1 MADLVADPVDISGM
15 PDPGTIGLS
24 PSAQA
29 DPTVGMPDPETLY
42 RKYHFGGGLL
52 NASGKPGPM
61 EDIPKD
67 VLAEFMANPPDKDTA
82 SRNLKTGASAL
93 TGLPRVAAVYNPITP
108 TVAAVAGGA
117 GALTG
122 ALGAA
127 LDPEHAAEHLETGH
141 QRLRDWSSSVY
152 NLANKIPATEAGA
165 KLADYANALPAE
177 IGKSVNDTMVRP
189 WAGDNAADTLGDVA
203 QDVGTLLPGA
213 HAPALARGG
222 AGAVAKAARAT
233 KDFVKREAASVIA
246 PEPAADYTTPPVGKP
261 LTGDDLRAAVNPIPP
276 PEGTVAAERQKAAA
290 ANQPLVDS
298 QPAAEAT
305 PAAPALPETDS
316 APQDMNLSPE
326 QRALVRE
333 GVAARRAAAESQR
346 GSVRLFNAPKDEGP
360 KETATPEQQ
369 SERQGHLD
377 ALDRLSSG
385 QLPARR
391 TSALTG
397 DYNATG
403 NDWQAAKIGNE
414 AAQRQLASESDA
426 LHAATTNVHNSIGSL
441 SDDSVDPTTLGDR
454 GRTTRGAVQAIEKH
468 FNDAT
473 DALYNKAR
481 ELNQGK
487 QIPALARVKAYL
499 DDDSNFTNDAEIGL
513 QRAAKQ
519 RLERLWTTGDPDKGT
534 PPGSVNA
541 AERFR
546 EFLNEKGRNPQAMG
560 VAGDLKGHVDMDVAE
575 HGGPGLFE
583 QARAMRRHQF
593 QMLEEPVGIKK
604 LLTPGDS
611 SGINHAIPEHKV
623 MDYIADLP
631 REQHERVMDVL
642 RAGAHM
648 SPELAESSAAA
659 IKEIQAHTIS
669 RLHDAATNDGGKWNA
684 RDFYNA
690 TSRYARNAASTFK
703 DRPDVLKNLKTISDA
718 GNTLHMDK
726 SYPGAVGQA
735 ARSGILT
742 GAVKGA
748 GAVASSLAH
757 EIPVVG
763 RILGRGIEGATEAA
777 TGDIGKR
784 AAEKAFEKRTV
795 DRTGK
800 QRGAVGDLRPANS
813 KISKEDFE
821 TLYKGVNIP
830 ENATMRDRWDALWRA
845 QSEGKIPQGFV
856 NKLYNSGMNDD
867 HIDTALRAVGKG
879 TVGGVTSNSLAPSSA
894 SSHGSIIH
902 DWGKQRGSVQIFND
916 NPLNRK
922 NEERTSFHG
931 KDINPR
937 NERNERTANQQ
948 MGGRRPLTDEQNDV
962 IGRLM
967 GGKQRGAVGDL
978 RQRERIEHSESQD
991 ADGTIVHNYK
1001 SPGNSA
1007 MMPGKG
1013 GSLIAKEYPERGVTQ
1028 VSLAHV
1034 EKKGQGW
1041 GTQMLAK
1048 AADDAHARGQVL
1060 HSDQQVSGGDGA
1072 TGQAGAYS
1080 NLKKLGYNVKV
1091 MEHDTRGGAMHA
1103 VGDHVF
1109 EVRPGKG
1116 YQAPKELEDFIKK
1129 SAPAHRVDENGPANW
1144 EDLKARRNEKVMPI
1158 NPQGSEGSIYSNT
1171 PTNIA
1176 FRAWHDKTHLD
1187 VNGGFDHDGE
1197 YRTAVEQLRQ
1207 AKAAG
1212 LSEEAQRALWADT
1225 WETFKHHED
1234 NGDFP
1239 KDPRQFVAQR
1249 MRDRSPIGGKQR
1261 GSVRVMNDEES
1272 APRTAEEGSQLNVG
1286 LHQGQEG
1293 DKNFRKMSKQE
1304 AQAAVESET
1313 DAKVTK
1319 NSVLT
1324 PKQHGVGEPTAV
1336 MSLDRP
1342 LSDYDMQRVLAKTKQ
1357 SAIPQ
1362 RTGQGDTSMHV
1373 APGHEDTAK
1382 KEGWDTFN
1390 PDYFREH
1397 SGRTMS
1403 ETEASPDE
1411 PSRYPPHPDATVKGA
1426 KQSKFPGIY
1435 DDPKQIMERLGP
1447 GAPESPH
1454 LKSIFGVTR
1463 EDLHDAAVAR
1473 GDVEPK
1479 TPIPGIAPKG
1489 RGSAHA
1495 QSVMTPENAERIR
1508 STIQAYKEHDPGGYH
1523 GMVGWYEM
1531 DPMFQSIKKILG
1543 GDKDR
1548 AGDVYHKLN
1557 SYTSYA
1563 SPMSSVEP
1571 EIRRGTAAATMAA
1584 EGNFDK
1590 FAKSGGLP
1598 NEKAPRALKSANF
1611 ELGNEGHPMHSTAHA
1626 GAMSRFNESGQEA
1639 NAVKT
1644 GTYRRSSDAPSRPGS
1659 EYQNTVPVGDS
1670 HWSRGAGLADVRG
1683 EKAFEGSAEGPE
1695 MKVLAPW
1702 YRDEIARHPDV
1713 NLPSTSAQAVQ
1724 WGALSKETGVDS
1736 PIGAP
1741 KLEIWADQIAAAAKR
1756 ADVSPKEMWQ
1766 RIVKRLAK

>member
-1 MADLVADPVDISGM
+1 MADLVADPVDISSM

-24 PSAQA
+24 PASQA
-29 DPTVGMPDPETLY
+29 DPTDGMPDPETLY

-52 NASGKPGPM
+52 NANGKPGPM
-61 EDIPKD
+61 EDIPQD

-93 TGLPRVAAVYNPITP
+93 TGLPRVAAVYNPVTP

-233 KDFVKREAASVIA
+233 KDFVKSEAASVTP

-261 LTGDDLRAAVNPIPP
+261 ITGDALRAAPNPIPP
-276 PEGTVAAERQKAAA
+276 PDGTQADARQRAAQVAATPETA
-290 ANQPLVDS
+290 
-298 QPAAEAT
+298 
-305 PAAPALPETDS
+305 PAAPALPETDN
-316 APQDMNLSPE
+316 ALQDMSLSPE

-333 GVAARRAAAESQR
+333 GVAARRAASESQR

-369 SERQGHLD
+369 GERQGHLD
-377 ALDRLSSG
+377 ALDRLSGG

-403 NDWQAAKIGNE
+403 NDWQAAKTGNE

-426 LHAATTNVHNSIGSL
+426 LHAATENVHNSIGSL
-441 SDDSVDPTTLGDR
+441 SEDSVDPTTLGDR
-454 GRTTRGAVQAIEKH
+454 GRTARGAIQAIEKH
-468 FNDAT
+468 FDDAT
-473 DALYNKAR
+473 DAIYNTAR
-481 ELNQGK
+481 EQNQGK
-487 QIPALARVKAYL
+487 QIPALTRVKAYL

-546 EFLNEKGRNPQAMG
+546 EFLNEKGRNPNAMG
-560 VAGDLKGHVDMDVAE
+560 VAKDLKNHVDMDVAE
-575 HGGPGLFE
+575 HGGPGLF
-583 QARAMRRHQF
+583 QAARALRRHSA
-593 QMLEEPVGIKK
+593 QMLEEPIGIKK

-611 SGINHAIPEHKV
+611 QGINHAIPEHKV

-631 REQHERVMDVL
+631 REQHEHLMNVL

-690 TSRYARNAASTFK
+690 TSRYARNAESTFR

-757 EIPVVG
+757 EVPVVG

-800 QRGAVGDLRPANS
+800 QRGAVGDLSQRDAVTHEADRSDPNQI
-813 KISKEDFE
+813 KHTYE
-821 TLYKGVNIP
+821 TP
-830 ENATMRDRWDALWRA
+830 
-845 QSEGKIPQGFV
+845 
-856 NKLYNSGMNDD
+856 
-867 HIDTALRAVGKG
+867 TA
-879 TVGGVTSNSLAPSSA
+879 
-894 SSHGSIIH
+894 
-902 DWGKQRGSVQIFND
+902 
-916 NPLNRK
+916 
-922 NEERTSFHG
+922 
-931 KDINPR
+931 
-937 NERNERTANQQ
+937 
-948 MGGRRPLTDEQNDV
+948 
-962 IGRLM
+962 
-967 GGKQRGAVGDL
+967 
-978 RQRERIEHSESQD
+978 
-991 ADGTIVHNYK
+991 
-1001 SPGNSA
+1001 
-1007 MMPGKG
+1007 
-1013 GSLIAKEYPERGVTQ
+1013 GSLYVTEHPGRGIRSSTAAEIPPESR
-1028 VSLAHV
+1028 
-1034 EKKGQGW
+1034 GQGW
-1041 GTQMLAK
+1041 GTRMLQRAV
-1048 AADDAHARGQVL
+1048 DDAHGAGQVW
-1060 HSDQQVSGGDGA
+1060 HSDSQVSDG
-1072 TGQAGAYS
+1072 QVGAYK
-1080 NLKKLGYNVKV
+1080 NLAKLGYDVK
-1091 MEHDTRGGAMHA
+1091 MKDSDKRGGAYHS

-1109 EVRPGKG
+1109 EVRPGK
-1116 YQAPKELEDFIKK
+1116 
-1129 SAPAHRVDENGPANW
+1129 
-1144 EDLKARRNEKVMPI
+1144 
-1158 NPQGSEGSIYSNT
+1158 
-1171 PTNIA
+1171 
-1176 FRAWHDKTHLD
+1176 
-1187 VNGGFDHDGE
+1187 
-1197 YRTAVEQLRQ
+1197 
-1207 AKAAG
+1207 
-1212 LSEEAQRALWADT
+1212 
-1225 WETFKHHED
+1225 
-1234 NGDFP
+1234 
-1239 KDPRQFVAQR
+1239 
-1249 MRDRSPIGGKQR
+1249 QR
-1261 GSVRVMNDEES
+1261 GSVRVMNDDSDMLHFDHYSNLNTPTATLDPKFYGSGMRGAEARRGGTKTTSLYPAGAKPEAELANKTKYRVSVPADKMYDMSSDPEGLRANAHSYSDAEDAIKEAGYAGYHTPTHENPLFRGQGRLFKPTEATRVSGVPESQRGSVRVMSDEES

-1313 DAKVTK
+1313 DARVTK
-1319 NSVLT
+1319 SSVLT

-1342 LSDYDMQRVLAKTKQ
+1342 LSDYDMQKVLAKTKQ

-1373 APGHEDTAK
+1373 APGHEETAK

-1411 PSRYPPHPDATVKGA
+1411 PRQYPPHPEATVKA
-1426 KQSKFPGIY
+1426 PKQSKFPGIY

-1454 LKSIFGVTR
+1454 LKSVFGVTR

-1508 STIQAYKEHDPGGYH
+1508 STIQAYKEHDPSGYH

-1557 SYTSYA
+1557 SYTAYA

-1571 EIRRGTAAATMAA
+1571 EIRRGTAAAMMSA
-1584 EGNFDK
+1584 EGKFDK

-1611 ELGNEGHPMHSTAHA
+1611 ELGNEGHAMHSTAHA

-1702 YRDEIARHPDV
+1702 YHDEIARHPDV